1 MITILLSAFKDIIY
15 LMLLCNDSF
24 SVTVNTYIV
33 KLSNFSCLTA
43 AILIAMMF
51 WFIVMQ
57 IWLLIWLH
65 NVIDERMHQ

>member
-1 MITILLSAFKDIIY
+1 MMITILLSAFKDIIY

-51 WFIVMQ
+51 
-57 IWLLIWLH
+57 
-65 NVIDERMHQ
+65 